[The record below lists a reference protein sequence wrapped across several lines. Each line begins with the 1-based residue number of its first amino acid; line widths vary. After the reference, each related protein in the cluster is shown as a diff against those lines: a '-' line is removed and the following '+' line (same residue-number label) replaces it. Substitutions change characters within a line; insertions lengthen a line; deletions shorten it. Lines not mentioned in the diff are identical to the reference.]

1 MKLILPVLSFVLSVL
16 VFCLK
21 NIYGGYH
28 WIVAKMYAIQSI
40 NSKIKDDLI
49 SLNNDLFQFNIFIAL
64 VSIAL
69 TFYLIKNKLP
79 NKNISMLLFI
89 VAVASFLFTLI
100 PM

>member
-1 MKLILPVLSFVLSVL
+1 MKSILPILSFVLSVL

-28 WIVAKMYAIQSI
+28 WIVAKMYAIQSV
-40 NSKIKDDLI
+40 NSKIKNDLI
-49 SLNNDLFQFNIFIAL
+49 SLNSDLFQFNILIAL
-64 VSIAL
+64 VSIML

-79 NKNISMLLFI
+79 NKNISILLFI
-89 VAVASFLFTLI
+89 VAVVGLLFVLI